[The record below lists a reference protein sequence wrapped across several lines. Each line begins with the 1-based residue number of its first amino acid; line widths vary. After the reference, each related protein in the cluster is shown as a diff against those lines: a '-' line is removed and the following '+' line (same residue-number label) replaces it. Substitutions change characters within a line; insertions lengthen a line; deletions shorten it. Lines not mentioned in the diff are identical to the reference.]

1 MKKGEFC
8 WKHQHCHDIFS
19 GKKYIRKDSYGA
31 HQEKCPT
38 LQDAGSKKIRLV
50 KKKKKKKEK
59 EADTLNTGSIECYL
73 CSKRLKCPSSYTHH
87 LSTSHYAEELMSY
100 LKCQWTGDGQSRC
113 WSCSRCDYT
122 ASNRWP
128 IIAHLGSNRH
138 NLLKEVA
145 TPEVWDSIP
154 PPIRHVGGAQRP
166 PQGLVIASVES
177 EVPAPPS
184 EASDEVTAE
193 LPKAE
198 ASVAVSPAIKEEP
211 DGSTCRSGSTP
222 ISGDIRDIFNLTSDE
237 ESSDEM
243 EAPSYRPI
251 LEPVIENLGSHI
263 DTADLASVY
272 SFLVSTPKDGD
283 KSV

>member
-1 MKKGEFC
+1 M
-8 WKHQHCHDIFS
+8 
-19 GKKYIRKDSYGA
+19 
-31 HQEKCPT
+31 PT
-38 LQDAGSKKIRLV
+38 GPKKIRLV
-50 KKKKKKKEK
+50 KKKRKKKKE
-59 EADTLNTGSIECYL
+59 EADAGHLNVGGIECYL

-87 LSTSHYAEELMSY
+87 LSTCHYAEELMRY

-113 WSCSRCDYT
+113 WSCSRCDYS

-154 PPIRHVGGAQRP
+154 PPSRQVGGTQRP

-184 EASDEVTAE
+184 EASDEVAAE